1 MSSHRPPPRCALVPC
16 LLAKLKYSHRGWGHT
31 EHGAR
36 SRECTRCRAVAC
48 FPRNSPRRTLSW
60 SNLLTVM
67 GTPRQ
72 TVVDRAAEH
81 PRAIARKRCLC
92 TDPRSLEVHVV
103 LRVLAFPNNVCGAGC
118 LATVPRRAA
127 RWLVACLRNRT
138 THTEHGA
145 RSGEVRLVSAPSR
158 MTTDIEMN
166 GTMRAVLQRGQTEDA
181 SNAASA
187 KRMRLRKKSNH
198 NQASTIVESM
208 WGRANT
214 CPASL
219 TNEKNS
225 WPMARGPFLMS
236 HGLEPVG
243 HAHRLWPGR
252 VMTMAIG
259 NV

>member
-1 MSSHRPPPRCALVPC
+1 M
-16 LLAKLKYSHRGWGHT
+16 
-31 EHGAR
+31 
-36 SRECTRCRAVAC
+36 
-48 FPRNSPRRTLSW
+48 
-60 SNLLTVM
+60 
-67 GTPRQ
+67 
-72 TVVDRAAEH
+72 
-81 PRAIARKRCLC
+81 
-92 TDPRSLEVHVV
+92 HVV
-103 LRVLAFPNNVCGAGC
+103 LRVLAFSKNVCGAGC

-127 RWLVACLRNRT
+127 PWLVAYLRNRT

-145 RSGEVRLVSAPSR
+145 RSGEVRLGEMAISVATSVNAQKLESWKLVSALGR

-225 WPMARGPFLMS
+225 WPMARGPFLVS
-236 HGLEPVG
+236 HGLGLVG
-243 HAHRLWPGR
+243 HAHRPWPGR